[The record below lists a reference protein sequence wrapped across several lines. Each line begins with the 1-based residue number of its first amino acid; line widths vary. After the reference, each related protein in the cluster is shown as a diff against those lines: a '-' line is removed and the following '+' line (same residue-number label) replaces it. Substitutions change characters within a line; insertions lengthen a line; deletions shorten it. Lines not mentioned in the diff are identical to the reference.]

1 MEKTNK
7 YGRSFKLLRKQANLK
22 LTHFRSL
29 GISPAALSNFE
40 NGKSIVN
47 FDKLI
52 IMLKEISVTPNE
64 YLSFID
70 EVKYIE
76 YELLLEDFFIAIF
89 SNKSTD
95 LKKLQNKVIKHNEYT
110 LYLAIKSTYSNLSSD
125 EKAILS
131 DYFDSIIYWRTLDL
145 FSLFL
150 SLKSLKIYQ
159 ITYTVKII
167 FLEKRNSFPTL
178 GQKIIFSHIIT
189 HIIIYLISMGDKKE
203 SQSILKLF
211 SPLSY
216 RHTMETKTLYEI
228 ASGFWIYKFLD
239 PSSGVLKINKS
250 LTIFDTLDISFISKY
265 YKKLLKECASGLPID

>member
-1 MEKTNK
+1 MEKFNK
-7 YGRSFKLLRKQANLK
+7 YGQSFKLLRKQANLK

-52 IMLKEISVTPNE
+52 IMLKEISITPNE

-70 EVKYIE
+70 EAKYIE
-76 YELLLEDFFIAIF
+76 YELLLEDFFVAVF

-95 LKKLQNKVIKHNEYT
+95 LKELQNKVIKHNEYT
-110 LYLAIKSTYSNLSSD
+110 LYLAIKNTYSNLSSD

-167 FLEKRNSFPTL
+167 FLEKRSSFPTL
-178 GQKIIFSHIIT
+178 GQKIIFSHIVT

-265 YKKLLKECASGLPID
+265 YKKLLKECASELPID

>member
-1 MEKTNK
+1 MEKFNK

-110 LYLAIKSTYSNLSSD
+110 LYLAIKSTYSKLSSD
-125 EKAILS
+125 EKASLS
-131 DYFDSIIYWRTLDL
+131 DYFDSILYWRTLDL

-167 FLEKRNSFPTL
+167 FLEKRSSFPTL
-178 GQKIIFSHIIT
+178 GQKIIFSHIVT

-203 SQSILKLF
+203 AQSILKLF
-211 SPLSY
+211 SPQSY

-239 PSSGVLKINKS
+239 PRSGVLKINKS

-265 YKKLLKECASGLPID
+265 YKKLLKECASGLTID